1 MEKNGNG
8 YMDTTKATE
17 KLVRF
22 ELLFAPILILLP
34 LAVSLTLFWS
44 WFSFG
49 YLKEDSS
56 YTGEFFIACIILVG
70 NVLFDVPF
78 LRSLLLFRKQ
88 KK

>member
-1 MEKNGNG
+1 MERNGNG
-8 YMDTTKATE
+8 YLDTKKATE
-17 KLVRF
+17 QLVRV
-22 ELLFAPILILLP
+22 ELLFAPLLIILP
-34 LAVSLTLFWS
+34 LVVSLILFWS

-49 YLKEDSS
+49 YLLGDSS
-56 YTGEFFIACIILVG
+56 YTRELVIACIILVG